1 MRKIL
6 RFFPTWL
13 PAIIMMAAIFA
24 FSGIPS
30 ESMPDYDWA
39 DLFVKKGGHLLGYGI
54 LGFAY
59 LYAFEFNSSKIK
71 LAWLLAILYAMT
83 DEFHQSFVAGRM
95 ASWIDV
101 AIDGIGAALA
111 LLFVKRYLK
120 EIAAFFTDF
129 LYS

>member
-1 MRKIL
+1 
-6 RFFPTWL
+6 
-13 PAIIMMAAIFA
+13 
-24 FSGIPS
+24 
-30 ESMPDYDWA
+30 MPEYAWA
-39 DLFVKKGGHLLGYGI
+39 DLFVKKGGHLIGYA
-54 LGFAY
+54 LLALSY
-59 LYAFEFNSSKIK
+59 LYAFKFEPSK
-71 LAWLLAILYAMT
+71 LRVVWLLAVLYAMT

-111 LLFVKRYLK
+111 LFFVKRYLK